1 MNVRKKFL
9 ATFSQKYDIIYNF
22 FSHPPFFSWL
32 CVLTILMIFY
42 WDITQAKD
50 MLKEEQDKIKET
62 LSISDKISDILS
74 KELDVGSQHVLDS
87 WLAQNEQNKALF
99 NKICSD
105 NTIREKIYN
114 YKNSDAE
121 QAFND
126 FLKARKQRSN
136 RRIYYRF
143 LSGAAVI
150 AICFGFWALIRIQE
164 QETQNLQVT
173 ETEQQLSDMPA
184 NKPVLTLGDG
194 TRMNVWGDN
203 LYFKETEKGQKI
215 MLGDSL
221 LSQKEDSITADSYN
235 TLEVPL
241 RCDFNFTMSDGTRVW
256 INAASTLKYPAKFA
270 ADSRTVYASGEIY
283 LEVAKD
289 AGRPFYVV
297 VDGIT
302 VKVLGTSFNIRAY
315 ADENDTKVT
324 LLEGK
329 IAAQINDKEYTL
341 TPGKQ
346 LKRDKTFGETSV
358 RTVGP
363 AEIVSWTRGYYIFKK
378 ARLQE
383 VVNTLKNWYGV
394 NIMLSSGASDIIYTG
409 VVNKE
414 EKLEVFLRRLE
425 EVSNV
430 KCSCNGKFVTIY

>member
-1 MNVRKKFL
+1 
-9 ATFSQKYDIIYNF
+9 
-22 FSHPPFFSWL
+22 
-32 CVLTILMIFY
+32 
-42 WDITQAKD
+42 

-150 AICFGFWALIRIQE
+150 AICFGFGALIRIQE

-358 RTVGP
+358 RTVDP

>member
-1 MNVRKKFL
+1 
-9 ATFSQKYDIIYNF
+9 
-22 FSHPPFFSWL
+22 
-32 CVLTILMIFY
+32 
-42 WDITQAKD
+42 

-358 RTVGP
+358 RTVDP

-394 NIMLSSGASDIIYTG
+394 NIMLSSGASDVIYTG

>member
-1 MNVRKKFL
+1 
-9 ATFSQKYDIIYNF
+9 
-22 FSHPPFFSWL
+22 
-32 CVLTILMIFY
+32 
-42 WDITQAKD
+42 

-99 NKICSD
+99 NKICPD

-358 RTVGP
+358 RTVDP

>member
-1 MNVRKKFL
+1 
-9 ATFSQKYDIIYNF
+9 
-22 FSHPPFFSWL
+22 
-32 CVLTILMIFY
+32 
-42 WDITQAKD
+42 
-50 MLKEEQDKIKET
+50 MLKKEQDKIKET

-121 QAFND
+121 QAFNN

-358 RTVGP
+358 RTVDP

>member
-1 MNVRKKFL
+1 
-9 ATFSQKYDIIYNF
+9 
-22 FSHPPFFSWL
+22 
-32 CVLTILMIFY
+32 
-42 WDITQAKD
+42 
-50 MLKEEQDKIKET
+50 MLKEELFKIKET

-358 RTVGP
+358 RTVDP

>member
-1 MNVRKKFL
+1 MFGKNSWR
-9 ATFSQKYDIIYNF
+9 TFSQKYDIIYNF

-50 MLKEEQDKIKET
+50 MLKKEQDKIKET

-358 RTVGP
+358 RTVDP

>member
-1 MNVRKKFL
+1 
-9 ATFSQKYDIIYNF
+9 
-22 FSHPPFFSWL
+22 
-32 CVLTILMIFY
+32 
-42 WDITQAKD
+42 
-50 MLKEEQDKIKET
+50 MLKEEQGKIKET

-358 RTVGP
+358 RTVDP

>member
-1 MNVRKKFL
+1 
-9 ATFSQKYDIIYNF
+9 
-22 FSHPPFFSWL
+22 
-32 CVLTILMIFY
+32 
-42 WDITQAKD
+42 
-50 MLKEEQDKIKET
+50 MLKKEQDKIKET

-99 NKICSD
+99 NKICYD

-358 RTVGP
+358 RTVDP

>member
-1 MNVRKKFL
+1 
-9 ATFSQKYDIIYNF
+9 
-22 FSHPPFFSWL
+22 
-32 CVLTILMIFY
+32 
-42 WDITQAKD
+42 
-50 MLKEEQDKIKET
+50 MLKKEQDKIKET

-358 RTVGP
+358 RTVDP

-430 KCSCNGKFVTIY
+430 KCSCNGKFVIIY

>member
-1 MNVRKKFL
+1 
-9 ATFSQKYDIIYNF
+9 
-22 FSHPPFFSWL
+22 
-32 CVLTILMIFY
+32 
-42 WDITQAKD
+42 

-121 QAFND
+121 LAFND

-184 NKPVLTLGDG
+184 NQPVLTLGDG

-358 RTVGP
+358 RTVDP

>member
-1 MNVRKKFL
+1 
-9 ATFSQKYDIIYNF
+9 
-22 FSHPPFFSWL
+22 
-32 CVLTILMIFY
+32 
-42 WDITQAKD
+42 

-302 VKVLGTSFNIRAY
+302 VKVLGTSFNISAY

-358 RTVGP
+358 RTVDP

>member
-1 MNVRKKFL
+1 
-9 ATFSQKYDIIYNF
+9 
-22 FSHPPFFSWL
+22 
-32 CVLTILMIFY
+32 
-42 WDITQAKD
+42 

-358 RTVGP
+358 RTVDP
-363 AEIVSWTRGYYIFKK
+363 AEIVSRTRGSYISNK

-383 VVNTLKNWYGV
+383 VVNTLKNWDGV

>member
-1 MNVRKKFL
+1 
-9 ATFSQKYDIIYNF
+9 
-22 FSHPPFFSWL
+22 
-32 CVLTILMIFY
+32 
-42 WDITQAKD
+42 

-358 RTVGP
+358 RTVDP

-414 EKLEVFLRRLE
+414 EKLEVFLRRLL
-425 EVSNV
+425 SRHHRRGN
-430 KCSCNGKFVTIY
+430 SAPSYHGMD

>member
-1 MNVRKKFL
+1 
-9 ATFSQKYDIIYNF
+9 
-22 FSHPPFFSWL
+22 
-32 CVLTILMIFY
+32 
-42 WDITQAKD
+42 
-50 MLKEEQDKIKET
+50 MLKEEQYKIKET

-358 RTVGP
+358 RTVDP

>member
-1 MNVRKKFL
+1 
-9 ATFSQKYDIIYNF
+9 
-22 FSHPPFFSWL
+22 
-32 CVLTILMIFY
+32 
-42 WDITQAKD
+42 

-241 RCDFNFTMSDGTRVW
+241 RCDFNFTRSDGTRVW

-358 RTVGP
+358 RTVDP

>member
-1 MNVRKKFL
+1 
-9 ATFSQKYDIIYNF
+9 
-22 FSHPPFFSWL
+22 
-32 CVLTILMIFY
+32 
-42 WDITQAKD
+42 

-346 LKRDKTFGETSV
+346 LKRVKTFGETSV
-358 RTVGP
+358 RTVDP

>member
-1 MNVRKKFL
+1 
-9 ATFSQKYDIIYNF
+9 
-22 FSHPPFFSWL
+22 
-32 CVLTILMIFY
+32 
-42 WDITQAKD
+42 
-50 MLKEEQDKIKET
+50 MLKKEQDKIKET

-74 KELDVGSQHVLDS
+74 KELDVGSQYVLDS

-358 RTVGP
+358 RTVDP

>member
-1 MNVRKKFL
+1 
-9 ATFSQKYDIIYNF
+9 
-22 FSHPPFFSWL
+22 
-32 CVLTILMIFY
+32 
-42 WDITQAKD
+42 

-329 IAAQINDKEYTL
+329 IAAQINDKEYTF

-358 RTVGP
+358 RTVDP

>member
-1 MNVRKKFL
+1 
-9 ATFSQKYDIIYNF
+9 
-22 FSHPPFFSWL
+22 
-32 CVLTILMIFY
+32 
-42 WDITQAKD
+42 
-50 MLKEEQDKIKET
+50 MLKKEQDKIKET

-256 INAASTLKYPAKFA
+256 INAASTLKYPAIFA

-358 RTVGP
+358 RTVDP

>member
-1 MNVRKKFL
+1 
-9 ATFSQKYDIIYNF
+9 
-22 FSHPPFFSWL
+22 
-32 CVLTILMIFY
+32 
-42 WDITQAKD
+42 

-358 RTVGP
+358 RTVDP
-363 AEIVSWTRGYYIFKK
+363 AEIVYWTRGYYIFKK

>member
-1 MNVRKKFL
+1 MFGKNSWR
-9 ATFSQKYDIIYNF
+9 TFSQKYDIIYNF

-358 RTVGP
+358 RTVDP

>member
-1 MNVRKKFL
+1 
-9 ATFSQKYDIIYNF
+9 
-22 FSHPPFFSWL
+22 
-32 CVLTILMIFY
+32 
-42 WDITQAKD
+42 

-358 RTVGP
+358 RTVDP
-363 AEIVSWTRGYYIFKK
+363 AEIVSWTRRYYIFKK

>member
-1 MNVRKKFL
+1 
-9 ATFSQKYDIIYNF
+9 
-22 FSHPPFFSWL
+22 
-32 CVLTILMIFY
+32 
-42 WDITQAKD
+42 

-358 RTVGP
+358 RTVDP

-383 VVNTLKNWYGV
+383 VVNALKNWYGV

>member
-1 MNVRKKFL
+1 
-9 ATFSQKYDIIYNF
+9 
-22 FSHPPFFSWL
+22 
-32 CVLTILMIFY
+32 
-42 WDITQAKD
+42 

-358 RTVGP
+358 RTVDQ

>member
-1 MNVRKKFL
+1 
-9 ATFSQKYDIIYNF
+9 
-22 FSHPPFFSWL
+22 
-32 CVLTILMIFY
+32 
-42 WDITQAKD
+42 
-50 MLKEEQDKIKET
+50 MLKKEQDKIKET

-297 VDGIT
+297 VDGII

-358 RTVGP
+358 RTVDP

>member
-1 MNVRKKFL
+1 
-9 ATFSQKYDIIYNF
+9 
-22 FSHPPFFSWL
+22 
-32 CVLTILMIFY
+32 
-42 WDITQAKD
+42 

-235 TLEVPL
+235 PLEVPL

-358 RTVGP
+358 RTVDP

>member
-1 MNVRKKFL
+1 
-9 ATFSQKYDIIYNF
+9 
-22 FSHPPFFSWL
+22 
-32 CVLTILMIFY
+32 
-42 WDITQAKD
+42 

-358 RTVGP
+358 RTVDP

-414 EKLEVFLRRLE
+414 AKLEVFLRRLE

>member
-1 MNVRKKFL
+1 
-9 ATFSQKYDIIYNF
+9 
-22 FSHPPFFSWL
+22 
-32 CVLTILMIFY
+32 
-42 WDITQAKD
+42 

-358 RTVGP
+358 RTVDP
-363 AEIVSWTRGYYIFKK
+363 AEIVAWTRGYYIFKK

>member
-1 MNVRKKFL
+1 MPK
-9 ATFSQKYDIIYNF
+9 T
-22 FSHPPFFSWL
+22 
-32 CVLTILMIFY
+32 
-42 WDITQAKD
+42 
-50 MLKEEQDKIKET
+50 EQDKIKEA
-62 LSISDKISDILS
+62 LSLSDSISDIICGQADAEK
-74 KELDVGSQHVLDS
+74 QHAADS
-87 WLAQNEQNKALF
+87 WMAEDEQNKNLF
-99 NKICSD
+99 DKICSD
-105 NTIREKIYN
+105 NTMREKIRN
-114 YKNSDAE
+114 YRNSDAE
-121 QAFND
+121 QAFVR
-126 FLKARKQRSN
+126 FLNARKQNSE
-136 RRIYYRF
+136 RRILYRA
-143 LSGAAVI
+143 LSVAAVV
-150 AICFGFWALIRIQE
+150 AICFGIWTLTGIRKQE
-164 QETQNLQVT
+164 SQVLQT
-173 ETEQQLSDMPA
+173 AITEQASPDMTA
-184 NKPVLTLGDG
+184 DKPVLTLGDG

-241 RCDFNFTMSDGTRVW
+241 KCDFNFTLSDGTRVW

-346 LKRDKTFGETSV
+346 LKRDKTFGGTSV
-358 RTVGP
+358 RTVNP
-363 AEIVSWTRGYYIFKK
+363 AEIVSWTRGYYIFRK

-383 VVNTLKNWYGV
+383 VANTLKNWYGV
-394 NIMLSSGASDIIYTG
+394 NIMLSSDASNIIYTG

-430 KCSCNGKFVTIY
+430 KCSRNGKFVTIY

>member
-1 MNVRKKFL
+1 
-9 ATFSQKYDIIYNF
+9 
-22 FSHPPFFSWL
+22 
-32 CVLTILMIFY
+32 
-42 WDITQAKD
+42 

-105 NTIREKIYN
+105 NTIRKKIYN

-121 QAFND
+121 QAFNN

-358 RTVGP
+358 RTVDP

>member
-1 MNVRKKFL
+1 
-9 ATFSQKYDIIYNF
+9 
-22 FSHPPFFSWL
+22 
-32 CVLTILMIFY
+32 
-42 WDITQAKD
+42 

-358 RTVGP
+358 RTVDP

-378 ARLQE
+378 ARLLE

>member
-1 MNVRKKFL
+1 
-9 ATFSQKYDIIYNF
+9 
-22 FSHPPFFSWL
+22 
-32 CVLTILMIFY
+32 
-42 WDITQAKD
+42 

-358 RTVGP
+358 RTVDP

-378 ARLQE
+378 SRLQE

>member
-1 MNVRKKFL
+1 
-9 ATFSQKYDIIYNF
+9 
-22 FSHPPFFSWL
+22 
-32 CVLTILMIFY
+32 
-42 WDITQAKD
+42 

-136 RRIYYRF
+136 RRIYHRF

-215 MLGDSL
+215 MLGESL

-315 ADENDTKVT
+315 AEENDTKVT

-358 RTVGP
+358 RTVDP

>member
-1 MNVRKKFL
+1 
-9 ATFSQKYDIIYNF
+9 
-22 FSHPPFFSWL
+22 
-32 CVLTILMIFY
+32 
-42 WDITQAKD
+42 
-50 MLKEEQDKIKET
+50 MLKEEKDKIKET

-358 RTVGP
+358 RTVDP

>member
-1 MNVRKKFL
+1 
-9 ATFSQKYDIIYNF
+9 
-22 FSHPPFFSWL
+22 
-32 CVLTILMIFY
+32 MIFY

-74 KELDVGSQHVLDS
+74 NELDVGSQHVLDS

-358 RTVGP
+358 RTVDP

>member
-1 MNVRKKFL
+1 
-9 ATFSQKYDIIYNF
+9 
-22 FSHPPFFSWL
+22 
-32 CVLTILMIFY
+32 
-42 WDITQAKD
+42 
-50 MLKEEQDKIKET
+50 MLKKEQDKIKET

-358 RTVGP
+358 RTVDP

-394 NIMLSSGASDIIYTG
+394 NIMLSSGASDTIYTG